1 MCHVHMVTSLSDFIF
16 ASPKILLPRMI
27 FLNPIDSKY
36 KLKDFKED
44 ICLDKL

>member
-16 ASPKILLPRMI
+16 ASLKILLPQMI
-27 FLNPIDSKY
+27 FLNPFDSKY